1 MNTIYNT
8 STALK
13 KLNLSYQ
20 QIDMINSIEFEESKR
35 QWLITKIQ
43 QYITHGYPLN
53 ILVENYDKILL
64 LGRDS
69 SSIKSYIIRFGELM
83 GMELF
88 NKKTKSTT
96 VNKERLILT
105 FGEERANQIGY
116 KKSACIDAYIERYGI
131 ETGTQK
137 WNEYLKNR
145 KATYQK
151 KRDNGHVYP
160 KYNLDYYKNLHGDV
174 AGSEVYL
181 KKINSQR
188 YKVSKHYYIEQYGPI
203 DGPIRCRENKDHCSI
218 GYFIKKFGEIDG
230 HIKYDE
236 HKHKMRKVA
245 SKKTYSYYSE
255 MSYMFFNSIKETITD
270 LHYYG
275 PNELKWA
282 VKPNEWINQALV
294 CPDLFYN
301 GKIVE
306 FNGDVFHGNPSL
318 FLDED
323 CPHPFQKTITAK
335 QLQELDKNRYN
346 YFNNLG
352 YEILV
357 IWENDFNNNN
367 KEEIKKCIQFLMN
380 K

>member
-8 STALK
+8 TKALK
-13 KLNLSYQ
+13 KLNLTHQ

-43 QYITHGYPLN
+43 QYIKHEYPLN

-64 LGRDS
+64 LGKDS
-69 SSIKSYIIRFGELM
+69 SSIKSYIIRFGELL
-83 GMELF
+83 GIELF
-88 NKKTKSTT
+88 NKKTKATT
-96 VNKERLILT
+96 VNKERLIHT
-105 FGEERANQIGY
+105 FGEERAKQIGY
-116 KKSACIDAYIERYGI
+116 KKSACIGAYIERYGI
-131 ETGTQK
+131 EIGTQK
-137 WNEYLKNR
+137 WNEYLTNR
-145 KATYQK
+145 KTTYQN

-160 KYNLDYYKNLHGDV
+160 TYNLNYYKNLHGDV
-174 AGSEVYL
+174 EGTERYL

-188 YKVSKHYYIEQYGPI
+188 YKVSKQYYIEQYGPI
-203 DGPIRCRENKDHCSI
+203 DGPIRCRENKDHSSI
-218 GYFIKKFGEIDG
+218 NYFIKKHGEIDG
-230 HIKYDE
+230 LVKYGE
-236 HKHKMRKVA
+236 HKHKMKTVA

-275 PNELKWA
+275 PNELKWI
-282 VKPNEWINQALV
+282 VKTNEWIDQALV

-306 FNGDVFHGNPSL
+306 FNGDVFHGNPTL

-323 CPHPFQKTITAK
+323 CPHPFNKTITAK
-335 QLQELDKNRYN
+335 QLQENDNNRYK

-352 YEILV
+352 YEVLV
-357 IWENDFNNNN
+357 IWETDYNNN
-367 KEEIKKCIQFLMN
+367 KEKVINKCIQFLMS